1 MVRRVVAVA
10 GCWRK
15 SGTLLLLAV
24 VATGLS
30 TVGTASAA
38 SAVQPAPPGTVEPT
52 GPVVTLAS
60 GVTEQSQ
67 DFVTTSGKQHTHVL
81 DVDLTDPKVRLGVV
95 QAGNHV
101 TDPADETVS
110 SMADRTGALAGVNG
124 DYFEIG
130 TTGRPLGGV
139 VSGGTILKSPRPGFD
154 AQLTV
159 RSDGSASIGPQ
170 TFAGQ
175 ITDDEQS
182 TPLASVNVVD
192 DAAAGRI
199 TEITSTMGA
208 TGTLATAATL
218 VTGHLSGPD
227 DPDDF
232 VVDSVTPSA
241 KSVPALPATKT
252 ALLGGGAG
260 GTWLTGT
267 VHPGDTVAVTGQISP
282 DASPQA
288 LISGATMLVKGG
300 AVYRDPTGTPPGGV
314 NPETAV
320 GVSADGHHVTMV
332 TFDGRLDK
340 AVAVGVTPTEV
351 ATYLLQRKVY
361 SGMLLDGGGSTEMV
375 ARLSGKSTVTV
386 LNVPSDQRERHVA
399 NGLFVYTRP

>member
-1 MVRRVVAVA
+1 MVSRRFVAA

-15 SGTLLLLAV
+15 SGTLLLAV

-30 TVGTASAA
+30 TLGTASPACAA
-38 SAVQPAPPGTVEPT
+38 QPLPPGTVEPT
-52 GPVVTLAS
+52 GPVVTLAG

-67 DFVTTSGKQHTHVL
+67 DFVTTRGKQHTHVL
-81 DVDLTDPKVRLGVV
+81 DVDLTNPKVRLGVV
-95 QAGNHV
+95 QAGNRV
-101 TDPADETVS
+101 THPADETVS
-110 SMADRTGALAGVNG
+110 SMANRTGALAGVNG

-139 VSGGTILKSPRPGFD
+139 VSGGAILKSPRPGFN

-159 RSDGSASIGPQ
+159 RPDGSATIGPE
-170 TFAGQ
+170 TYAGR
-175 ITDDEQS
+175 ITDDETS

-199 TEITSTMGA
+199 TEITTTMGA
-208 TGTLATAATL
+208 TGVLSAPATL
-218 VTGHLSGPD
+218 VTGHLSGD
-227 DPDDF
+227 DV

-260 GTWLTGT
+260 GTWLTDT
-267 VHPGDTVAVTGQISP
+267 VHAGDTVTITGRISP
-282 DASPQA
+282 DASPQS
-288 LISGATMLVKGG
+288 LISGATMLVKRG

-320 GVSADGHHVTMV
+320 GVSADGRHVTMV
-332 TFDGRLDK
+332 TFDGRTDK

-351 ATYLLQRKVY
+351 ATYLVQRKVY
-361 SGMLLDGGGSTEMV
+361 SGLLLDGGGSTEMV
-375 ARLSGKSTVTV
+375 ARLSGRSPVTV
-386 LNVPSDQRERHVA
+386 LNVPSDHRERHVA
-399 NGLFVYTRP
+399 NGLFVYTSP